1 MNKKTPLRILPAIA
15 AFCLLL
21 VGQAVAI
28 AQQGAPDARQAL
40 STFPD
45 AHIVLYV
52 NSRRWTSEALPR
64 IVPATEL
71 QKVFGEAQ
79 KVGFDP
85 KSIRYIAAGARF
97 NADNPKPFSI
107 PDVVIVING
116 DFSAD
121 ALVSMAR
128 IAGQG
133 KYVEETYGT
142 RTLNIFDFSPA
153 KQPETKNASASA
165 EGAQQEPPAPAQ
177 GPSMPFPIPKVALTA
192 LDANTL
198 LLGVTPYVKAA
209 IDSHD
214 GGQGRLRPEI
224 LDLAT
229 RQSDMLFSFVGEIP
243 EELARQLQTVGGMP
257 KNDELSRLALSI
269 KRIQLALT
277 MNAADFGIHSIVGT
291 DTAEHARALNG
302 MVSIGIGAL
311 RAAVERDMAAD
322 AKVKNTKDLPVNRA
336 ILAAVSR
343 ITNTATGSEIQLST
357 NVPQTTVAELVR
369 SQTAPKVTPKTTAT
383 RPRTGRT
390 RRRR

>member
-1 MNKKTPLRILPAIA
+1 MNKKTPITVLSAVA
-15 AFCLLL
+15 ALFVLLL
-21 VGQAVAI
+21 GQVVAV

-45 AHIVLYV
+45 AHILLYV
-52 NSRRWTSEALPR
+52 NSRRWTTEVMPR
-64 IVPATEL
+64 VVPPAEL

-85 KSIRYIAAGARF
+85 KSVRYIAVGARF
-97 NADNPKPFSI
+97 NQDSPQPFAI
-107 PDVVIVING
+107 PDVVVVVNG

-128 IAGQG
+128 MAGQG
-133 KYVEETYGT
+133 KYTEETYGT

-153 KQPETKNASASA
+153 KQPETQKTSASA
-165 EGAQQEPPAPAQ
+165 QDAPPAPSQ
-177 GPSMPFPIPKVALTA
+177 GPSLPFPIPKVALTA

-198 LLGVTPYVKAA
+198 LIGVTPYVKAA
-209 IDSHD
+209 IDARD
-214 GGQGRLRPEI
+214 GGQGRLRADM

-229 RQSDMLFSFVGEIP
+229 RQPDMIASFVGEIP
-243 EELARQLQTVGGMP
+243 EALTRQLQTLSKMP
-257 KNDELSRLALSI
+257 KNDEMTRLAMAV

-291 DTAEHARALNG
+291 DTPENARSLNG
-302 MVSIGIGAL
+302 MVSMGIGAL
-311 RAAVERDMAAD
+311 RAAVERDIAED
-322 AKVKNTKDLPVNRA
+322 AKAKNTKDLPINRA
-336 ILAAVSR
+336 VLAAVSR
-343 ITNTATGSEIQLST
+343 ITNTATGNEIQLST
-357 NVPQTTVAELVR
+357 SVPQTTVAELVR
-369 SQTAPKVTPKTTAT
+369 SQTAPKATPKTTAT